1 MPLIKNPGRYT
12 ATVQSA
18 ELGQSDKGTPFLSLA
33 CKTDQGE
40 ELTAYLYL
48 SDAAVERTVK
58 TLREVFAFDNS
69 FESVVQQVTGKP
81 CSIVVEA
88 EEYEGKTR
96 MKIKW
101 VNSVGGSSA
110 KPLDNAASLLAQLS
124 AKAKRIPAAAPA
136 ATRTAAPT
144 ARPAPAAKPAPA
156 PKPAAVGDGDPF

>member
-1 MPLIKNPGRYT
+1 MPLIQNPGRYT
-12 ATVQSA
+12 ATVESA
-18 ELGQSDKGTPFLSLA
+18 ELGQSEKGTPFLALI

-40 ELTAYLYL
+40 ELTAYFYL
-48 SDAAVERTVK
+48 SDAAFEQTTK
-58 TLREVFAFDNS
+58 TLREVFAFDNN

-96 MKIKW
+96 MKVKW
-101 VNSVGGSSA
+101 VNSVRGSSA

-136 ATRTAAPT
+136 AARTAAPA
-144 ARPAPAAKPAPA
+144 ARPAPSAKPAPA
-156 PKPAAVGDGDPF
+156 PKPAAVDDGDPF

>member
-1 MPLIKNPGRYT
+1 MPLIKSPGRYT
-12 ATVQSA
+12 ATVENA
-18 ELGQSDKGTPFLSLA
+18 ELGQSEKGTPFIALL
-33 CKTDQGE
+33 CRTEQGD

-48 SDAAVERTVK
+48 SDAAIERTVK

-88 EEYEGKTR
+88 ETYEGKER
-96 MKIKW
+96 MKVKW
-101 VNSVGGSSA
+101 VNAVGGSTA

-136 ATRTAAPT
+136 AARTAAPA
-144 ARPAPAAKPAPA
+144 ARPAPSAKPAPA
-156 PKPAAVGDGDPF
+156 PKPAAVDEDVPF